1 MNVKLLKR
9 NRRNK
14 RIKDKFH
21 KVSFLYFLFYS
32 FAQIMR
38 YDEFNP
44 EIIFALLVFL
54 IKIIVDIC
62 FFFDVFSRGILHH
75 LNYSLVW
82 FLLTGMFLIRL
93 YIHRH
98 NSNLNELLVDLNVV
112 GVIILTY
119 LYLPRLWRIIFK
131 KT

>member
-1 MNVKLLKR
+1 MNVKLLKQ
-9 NRRNK
+9 NR
-14 RIKDKFH
+14 RIKDIFH
-21 KVSFLYFLFYS
+21 RLAFLFFLFCS

-38 YDEFNP
+38 HDEWHP
-44 EIIFALLVFL
+44 EVIFALIVFL

-82 FLLTGMFLIRL
+82 FLLTGMLIIDL

-98 NSNLNELLVDLNVV
+98 NFLSKLAGANMLGFVV
-112 GVIILTY
+112 LTY
-119 LYLPRLWRIIFK
+119 FYLPRLWRIIFK